1 MKNLLLLFTIFSL
14 TACTSSDDNSAADTT
29 TPPTAAETIIGNWT
43 TQFTESE
50 GTVNGRITFTE
61 SGEMSIYLEITPT
74 GSDETISS
82 VEGKTWTLDGDQ
94 FSTTDTL
101 DNDTDTDTLTVN
113 NQDSISILTT
123 DGETLNLT
131 RVDAYETSLIGD
143 WEGTDPEN
151 CISTVQISFT
161 NSNTYSSIVTNMD
174 CENEVINVG
183 GTFTRNSGTLSGT
196 LSFVDEIT
204 NETNNAYYAV
214 QGDAMLL
221 FFEGSDDG
229 YVLFKQ

>member
-14 TACTSSDDNSAADTT
+14 TACTSSDDDSAANTT
-29 TPPTAAETIIGNWT
+29 TPPTAAETIVGNWT
-43 TQFTESE
+43 TQFTETE

-61 SGEMSIYLEITPT
+61 SGEMTIYLEVTPT

-94 FSTTDTL
+94 FTTTDTL

-113 NQDSISILTT
+113 NQDSISIFIN

-143 WEGTDPEN
+143 WEGTDTEN
-151 CISTVQISFT
+151 CISTVQFSFT
-161 NSNTYSSIVTNMD
+161 SSNTYSSIVTNMD
-174 CENEVINVG
+174 CENEVANVG
-183 GTFTRNSGTLSGT
+183 GTFTRTSGTLSGT
-196 LSFVDEIT
+196 LSFVDEIS

-229 YVLFKQ
+229 FVLFK

>member
-14 TACTSSDDNSAADTT
+14 TACSSSDDDSTANTT
-29 TPPTAAETIIGNWT
+29 TPPTATETIVGNWT

-82 VEGKTWTLDGDQ
+82 IEGKTWTLDGDQ
-94 FSTTDTL
+94 FKTTDTL
-101 DNDTDTDTLTVN
+101 DNETDTDTLTVN
-113 NQDSISILTT
+113 NQDSISIFMT

-143 WEGTDPEN
+143 WEGSQTDEG
-151 CISTVQISFT
+151 CTSTQQLSFT
-161 NSNTYSSIVTNMD
+161 SSNNYSAILTNFD
-174 CENEVINVG
+174 CENNVVNLG
-183 GTFTRNSGTLSGT
+183 GTFTKSGTLSGT
-196 LSFVDEIT
+196 LSLTDIT
-204 NETNNAYYAV
+204 TAEVSDQYYAI
-214 QGDAMLL
+214 QGDKIFTYQNGSTDGFLL
-221 FFEGSDDG
+221 E
-229 YVLFKQ
+229 KQ

>member
-14 TACTSSDDNSAADTT
+14 TACTSSDDDSAANTT
-29 TPPTAAETIIGNWT
+29 TPPTATETIVGNWT

-174 CENEVINVG
+174 CENEVANVG

-229 YVLFKQ
+229 YVLFK

>member
-14 TACTSSDDNSAADTT
+14 TACTSSDDDSTANTT
-29 TPPTAAETIIGNWT
+29 TPPTASETIVGNWT

-50 GTVNGRITFTE
+50 GTVNGRVTFTE

-101 DNDTDTDTLTVN
+101 DNETDTDTLTVN

-143 WEGTDPEN
+143 WEGIDPEN
-151 CISTVQISFT
+151 CITTVQISFT

-174 CENEVINVG
+174 CENEVVNVG

-196 LSFVDEIT
+196 LSLVDEIS